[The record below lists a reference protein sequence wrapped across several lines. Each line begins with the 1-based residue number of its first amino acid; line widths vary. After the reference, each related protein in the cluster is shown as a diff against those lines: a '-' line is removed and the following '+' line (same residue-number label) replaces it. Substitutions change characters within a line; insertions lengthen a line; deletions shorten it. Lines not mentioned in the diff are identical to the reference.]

1 MRDDRRDVVM
11 ATQVNMWKGKFC
23 IDYFFTKNVT
33 LKTVYIVIC
42 LRCFFIDDLLGTTK
56 LQRKVKVTHWYWS
69 SSPLVTWPSPHR
81 CQPPPSC
88 DLRQMICFLILKS
101 TPHKYDG
108 STGCFAQRQAPDTSL
123 TLTRGC
129 WSVVRDALRKLLR
142 KDMKASCRQ
151 DLGSLAR
158 SLSSWA
164 APASWYQAAPPQ
176 SVFSTLS
183 GCVHQPKWDG
193 TGQERVPVPLSIL
206 RLHQRQ
212 PGSVQKPS
220 RPVSSVTSIHRPPAL
235 VANCDRSSYGR
246 SHWIASA
253 SFDRLY

>member
-1 MRDDRRDVVM
+1 MTGPLDALLSDKPQKHPSLSLVGVGVLCVTRCVSFSGKI
-11 ATQVNMWKGKFC
+11 WK
-23 IDYFFTKNVT
+23 
-33 LKTVYIVIC
+33 
-42 LRCFFIDDLLGTTK
+42 
-56 LQRKVKVTHWYWS
+56 
-69 SSPLVTWPSPHR
+69 PLVDRIS
-81 CQPPPSC
+81 
-88 DLRQMICFLILKS
+88 
-101 TPHKYDG
+101 
-108 STGCFAQRQAPDTSL
+108 
-123 TLTRGC
+123 
-129 WSVVRDALRKLLR
+129 
-142 KDMKASCRQ
+142 
-151 DLGSLAR
+151 AR

-183 GCVHQPKWDG
+183 GCVHQLKWDG